1 MTLRYV
7 DQAFYPD
14 RAGPIG
20 LILFQDDDGE
30 RRTIMVDGDYL
41 RSLDAN
47 AAADPSGTLHIPS
60 DSPNIMPGYLP
71 GWPGDWSDEVRALVM
86 EGANAVREHGWR
98 EVRERAASAPAEL
111 PTKPAPWTFPC
122 PRCGGEAQVER
133 DRVNSVD
140 GEHARRYYG
149 SCKSCGRV
157 LARNVPVRVVDGL
170 SCLACGGRLT
180 WTNELDTPNWVEFR
194 FFCAAC
200 RSLAK
205 FGARPLSKKL
215 ARTVAGIQRT
225 DHKLQALTIS
235 DELYPNA
242 SRSLQRHFI
251 GRHELLLQARQR
263 RARRLKALA
272 ADRTAFEVVSAK
284 DLDPPR

>member
-1 MTLRYV
+1 MTQRYV
-7 DQAFYPD
+7 DHAFYPD

-20 LILFQDDDGE
+20 LMLFQDDAGE

-41 RSLDAN
+41 RSLEAN
-47 AAADPSGTLHIPS
+47 AVADPSGPLQINS
-60 DSPNIMPGYLP
+60 ESPNIMPGFVP
-71 GWPGDWSDEVRALVM
+71 GWPDDWSDEVRAVVK
-86 EGANAVREHGWR
+86 EGADAVTEHGWR
-98 EVRERAASAPAEL
+98 KVQRAATAQVER
-111 PTKPAPWTFPC
+111 PTKPTPWIFPC
-122 PRCGGEAQVER
+122 PRCGGEAQLER

-140 GEHARRYYG
+140 GANARRYYG

-157 LARNVPVRVVDGL
+157 LARNVPIRVVDGL

-180 WTNELDTPNWVEFR
+180 WTNELDTPDWEECR

-235 DELYPNA
+235 GELYPEA
-242 SRSLQRHFI
+242 SRSLQRHFT
-251 GRHELLLQARQR
+251 GRHGLLLQARDR

-284 DLDPPR
+284 DLAPPC